1 MLMEDM
7 SNPRETIRGEKE
19 VEEILLTMPPL
30 MVAALALQKIH
41 QDL

>member
-7 SNPRETIRGEKE
+7 SNPRETVREEKE
-19 VEEILLTMPPL
+19 VEEIFDY
-30 MVAALALQKIH
+30 AAPDAGGPGTAKIH